1 MSIITQTNRYSCQ
14 QRYTPLTNKDTSGGS
29 KCMWK
34 KFKAMKLVTVIL
46 FVKLVTH
53 SEKHKN
59 GKEIEIE
66 IGL

>member
-1 MSIITQTNRYSCQ
+1 MNINSQTDRYAWQ
-14 QRYTPLTNKDTSGGS
+14 QRYTPLTNKDTSWGS
-29 KCMWK
+29 KCMWR

-53 SEKHKN
+53 SENHKN
-59 GKEIEIE
+59 GKEIEKE